1 MRKKPVQNGLFYFR
15 IGFSLPFPLAFVL
28 QNITGKTIKG
38 DTPMDITGKVS
49 IITGASAGIGLAT
62 ARLFAEKGAKV
73 VMAARSA
80 EKLAIIAAELEAQ
93 GSEVLATP
101 TDIRKRDE
109 ADRMVRW
116 AQERYGRI
124 DILIN
129 NAGQAAAGNVAEVSL
144 EDFRAIMDLNV
155 FGALHAIQAVVPK
168 MREGGGGVIVNV
180 SSMVSKM
187 HLPCLGAYAA
197 TKTALNMLSETARVE
212 LSAENIRVL
221 TVYPRMTSTDFR
233 KNTLGS
239 VTGNLGL
246 EPYHSA
252 TDKKIPVDSPEFVAG
267 KILEAVQREH
277 AEQYMDK

>member
-1 MRKKPVQNGLFYFR
+1 
-15 IGFSLPFPLAFVL
+15 
-28 QNITGKTIKG
+28 
-38 DTPMDITGKVS
+38 MDITGKVC

-80 EKLAIIAAELEAQ
+80 EKLAAIAAELQAQ
-93 GSEVLATP
+93 GREVLATP
-101 TDIRKRDE
+101 ADIRKRDE
-109 ADRMVRW
+109 VVRMVGW
-116 AQERYGRI
+116 ADERYGHI
-124 DILIN
+124 DVLVN
-129 NAGQAAAGNVAEVSL
+129 NAGRAAAGNVAEVSV
-144 EDFRAIMDLNV
+144 EDFREIMDVNV
-155 FGALHAIQAVVPK
+155 FGVMYAIQTVVPK
-168 MREGGGGVIVNV
+168 MREGGGGVIVNI

-212 LSAENIRVL
+212 LAAENIRVL

-239 VTGNLGL
+239 VTSTLGL
-246 EPYHSA
+246 EQFRA
-252 TDKKIPVDSPEFVAG
+252 QRTEKISVDSPEYVAG

-277 AEQYMDK
+277 AEQYMDG